1 MNQQPDRKALIV
13 LGLVSL
19 ALMAYVI
26 AGVMEGRAE
35 ASDHGTP
42 VMDASDVKYP
52 EKPRVV
58 GATEKQ
64 LGRLLEFSQE
74 SQRDAASDEVCA
86 EDEYLYQNWDSEGY
100 SGSQADYS
108 GFPDEA
114 AYNSLYNDNGPT
126 RYMPGYANGHVETY
140 YSSNVLYH
148 NRTGE
153 WEVDD
158 EGFYHDPETGYYIV
172 GVSTQE
178 WYGDRPEGTVIDT
191 GKGKAIVCDNGWTAE
206 PTVDF
211 YTNW

>member
-1 MNQQPDRKALIV
+1 MNNQGPDKRALIV
-13 LGLVSL
+13 LGIVSL
-19 ALMAYVI
+19 LLLAYV
-26 AGVMEGRAE
+26 AMGVMQGKAHAAE
-35 ASDHGTP
+35 I
-42 VMDASDVKYP
+42 M
-52 EKPRVV
+52 EC
-58 GATEKQ
+58 
-64 LGRLLEFSQE
+64 
-74 SQRDAASDEVCA
+74 SDEYMPPAITAPDKAAVVTVRLVDDARERAQEA
-86 EDEYLYQNWDSEGY
+86 EEYVEERPYQDAGY
-100 SGSQADYS
+100 AVYDGYEYDYS
-108 GFPDEA
+108 GFPSEA
-114 AYNSLYNDNGPT
+114 AYNPLYNDNGPS